1 MRINSKQFLKTKGVF
16 LLSLLVL
23 CVASL
28 LFVFNNHSF
37 YERSIAEVIE
47 TTIDDEEVVVD
58 SFGNEDVLYQQRML
72 AELKNGEHKGRQ
84 IELTN
89 TFSESGGFDL
99 EYRNGN
105 ELFVSIYSDS
115 VDETLL
121 QGAINDVKRDHYLVS
136 VGWMFLFVLV
146 AVGNRQGLF
155 SALSLGVNGLI
166 LFFALDLYMQT
177 SNSWLLPIA
186 AVSAV
191 LFTVVTLL
199 LVNGANKK
207 TYTAILVTLIVTAI
221 TMMLAFLVIR
231 AFDGDG
237 LRFEEMQFLT
247 RPYELVFLAGLL
259 IGSLGAVMDVA
270 ITMSASIFGMFE
282 EDETIDLKTL
292 KQSGLEIG
300 RDVMGTMT
308 NIMFFAYV
316 SGSIPAILLYFRN
329 QSPLDFILSMNL
341 SLEIARALVGGI
353 GIVLAIPIGLYV
365 SLFFV
370 KRKKV
375 TE

>member
-1 MRINSKQFLKTKGVF
+1 MGIGLFLRKRALFISV
-16 LLSLLVL
+16 LVVL
-23 CVASL
+23 CLASL
-28 LFVFNNHSF
+28 LFVWNNHSF
-37 YERSIAEVIE
+37 YERSIAKVVE
-47 TTIDDEEVVVD
+47 TELINEEEVVD
-58 SFGNEDVLYQQRML
+58 TFQNEDVLYEQRL
-72 AELKNGEHKGRQ
+72 LGEILNGDYEGRQ

-89 TFSESGGFDL
+89 SFSASGGFDL
-99 EYRNGN
+99 EFREGN
-105 ELFVSIYSDS
+105 ELFVSVYADS
-115 VDETLL
+115 VEEDVLNGT
-121 QGAINDVKRDHYLVS
+121 INDVKRDHYLVA
-136 VGWMFLFVLV
+136 VGWLFLFVLV
-146 AVGNRQGLF
+146 AVGNRQGLY

-166 LFFALDLYMQT
+166 LFFALDVYMQT

-186 AVSAV
+186 GVSAV
-191 LFTVVTLL
+191 LFTIVTLL
-199 LVNGANKK
+199 LVNGANRK

-221 TMMLAFLVIR
+221 TMLLAFLVIR
-231 AFDGDG
+231 AFDGEG

-270 ITMSASIFGMFE
+270 ITMSASVFGMFE
-282 EDETIDLKTL
+282 EDKKIDMKTL

-316 SGSIPAILLYFRN
+316 SGSIPALLLYFRN
-329 QSPLDFILSMNL
+329 HSPLDFMLSMNL

>member
-1 MRINSKQFLKTKGVF
+1 MGIGLFLQKRALFISV
-16 LLSLLVL
+16 LVVL
-23 CVASL
+23 CLASL
-28 LFVFNNHSF
+28 LFVWNNHSF
-37 YERSIAEVIE
+37 YERSIAKVVE
-47 TTIDDEEVVVD
+47 TELISEEEVVD
-58 SFGNEDVLYQQRML
+58 TFQNEDVLYEQRL
-72 AELKNGEHKGRQ
+72 LGEILNGDYEGRQ

-89 TFSESGGFDL
+89 SFSASGGFDL
-99 EYRNGN
+99 EFREGN
-105 ELFVSIYSDS
+105 ELFVSVYADS
-115 VDETLL
+115 VEEDVLNGT
-121 QGAINDVKRDHYLVS
+121 INDVKRDHYLVA
-136 VGWMFLFVLV
+136 VGWLFLFVLV
-146 AVGNRQGLF
+146 AVGNRQGLY

-166 LFFALDLYMQT
+166 LFFALDVYMQT

-186 AVSAV
+186 GVSAV
-191 LFTVVTLL
+191 LFTIVTLL
-199 LVNGANKK
+199 LVNGANRK

-221 TMMLAFLVIR
+221 TMLLAFLVIR
-231 AFDGDG
+231 AFDGEG

-270 ITMSASIFGMFE
+270 ITMSASVFGMFE
-282 EDETIDLKTL
+282 EDKKIDMKTL

-316 SGSIPAILLYFRN
+316 SGSIPALLLYFRN
-329 QSPLDFILSMNL
+329 HSPLDFMLSMNL